1 MDKIRGL
8 FDGNINGV
16 IGDQLLRHFNVSR
29 VISSSVLIPFAG
41 RRQMRQLRL
50 PAVHRKRWCRVW

>member
-29 VISSSVLIPFAG
+29 SDIFQ
-41 RRQMRQLRL
+41 RF
-50 PAVHRKRWCRVW
+50 